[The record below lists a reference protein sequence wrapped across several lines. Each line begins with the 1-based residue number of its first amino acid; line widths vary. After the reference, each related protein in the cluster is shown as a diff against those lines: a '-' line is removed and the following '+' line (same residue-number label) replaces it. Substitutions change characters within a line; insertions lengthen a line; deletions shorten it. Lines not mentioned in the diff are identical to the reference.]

1 MSAVL
6 SLGLEREMRLR
17 MLRFGNRIAAVLV
30 FTGAIVVDTILRPNL
45 VSALISLALGT
56 ILLVLAGAAG
66 HRRFPLGAAAGGSL
80 ALLGCGLSLTF
91 ALGCIGHP
99 LLDLA
104 IHVAVLLPVV
114 SYACLIGAAWWW
126 PVAMTAFALL
136 LDLVAWRALGAGG
149 DPQVAELGGTVM
161 VYATLVTLGA
171 ASVSMLVMSAHRRV
185 LGEVKRL
192 EERLRQG
199 EKLEALGRMAG
210 GVAHDV
216 NNQLTGI
223 LGFADLLATTLPPG
237 AEREHARSVVAAA
250 EKAAELPRRLLVF
263 ARKGRFRSEPVAIH
277 DLVGEVAAM
286 IAPGLDARIR
296 IALRLAA
303 GRALVSG
310 DPAQLHSAL
319 LNLALN
325 ARDAMPAGGELEFA
339 TSEVTIPGCRDEAAE
354 GLAPGAYLRLTVRD
368 QGVGMTPEVRK
379 RAFEP
384 FFSTK
389 EPGTG
394 TGLGLASVYGTMQG
408 HLGGVSIASAPGQG
422 TTVALLLP
430 LAAGRLTVGG

>member
-1 MSAVL
+1 MPAAISA
-6 SLGLEREMRLR
+6 GLEREMRLR
-17 MLRFGNRIAAVLV
+17 MLRFGNLIAAALV

-45 VSALISLALGT
+45 VSALISLALAT
-56 ILLVLAGAAG
+56 TLLALVGAAG
-66 HRRFPLGAAAGGSL
+66 RRRIPLGVAAGGSL

-91 ALGCIGHP
+91 SLGCIGHP

-114 SYACLIGAAWWW
+114 SYACLVGSAWWW

-136 LDLVAWRALGAGG
+136 LDLVAWQALGAGG

-161 VYATLVTLGA
+161 VYAVLSTLGA

-263 ARKGRFRSEPVAIH
+263 ARKGRFRSEPVEMHA
-277 DLVGEVAAM
+277 LVGEVATL

-296 IALRLAA
+296 MVMRLEA
-303 GRALVSG
+303 GRSRVRG

-339 TSEVTIPGCRDEAAE
+339 TGEARIPGCRVEAAE
-354 GLAPGAYLRLTVRD
+354 GLAPGAYLCLTVRD
-368 QGVGMTPEVRK
+368 QGVGMDPEVRE

-384 FFSTK
+384 FFTTK
-389 EPGTG
+389 EPGVG
-394 TGLGLASVYGTMQG
+394 TGLGLASVYGTMQS
-408 HLGGVSIASAPGQG
+408 HQGGVSIASAPGKG
-422 TTVALLLP
+422 TTVTLLLP
-430 LAAGRLTVGG
+430 LDPAGPDQLT